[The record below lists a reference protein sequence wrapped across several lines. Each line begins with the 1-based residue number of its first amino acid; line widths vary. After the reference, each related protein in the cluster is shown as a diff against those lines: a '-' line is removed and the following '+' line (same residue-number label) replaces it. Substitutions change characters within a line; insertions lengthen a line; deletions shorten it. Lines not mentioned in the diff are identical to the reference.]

1 MSASL
6 FVALCARVTVPLPF
20 TPVPLTLQNFGVLL
34 VGLTLGS
41 RRGFAA
47 LALYL
52 VEGACGMPV
61 FNPAGPGGVAQ
72 LLGATGGFLLAYP
85 FVAGLAGWIMERGKA
100 SFRARRAAG
109 VLAEVRAVRRRP
121 FVAGGADPFFRAGS
135 ALRALLVRVRG
146 SDQGHVGGRS
156 LDRMAACPQ
165 GAGMSFVETPSGNTA
180 ATRSRSQGFIAR
192 RCASTREISIAH
204 SPDSDDAFMFYA
216 LATNKVRVPGLRFTH
231 TLCDIETLNQ
241 KAREGDGVYDV
252 TAISFHAYPY
262 IQDNY
267 ALMPSGGSVG
277 DGYGPMIVATQ
288 GFSQSEVK
296 HKKIAIPGT
305 LTTAYLALRL
315 FAPGIET
322 EVVPFDQIIPQIVEG
337 KYEAG
342 LIIHEGQLT
351 YSKAGLQRIV
361 DLGKWWLKITGLPLP
376 LGGNAIRRSLGPELT
391 AKVSRALRDSIQY
404 ALDHRD
410 EALAYAMQFARDVD
424 SQLADKFVG
433 MYVNERTLDY
443 GPDGREAVRR
453 LLDMGY
459 KAGIIPREARVDFVG

>member
-1 MSASL
+1 MS
-6 FVALCARVTVPLPF
+6 
-20 TPVPLTLQNFGVLL
+20 
-34 VGLTLGS
+34 
-41 RRGFAA
+41 
-47 LALYL
+47 
-52 VEGACGMPV
+52 
-61 FNPAGPGGVAQ
+61 
-72 LLGATGGFLLAYP
+72 LLGENTA
-85 FVAGLAGWIMERGKA
+85 
-100 SFRARRAAG
+100 
-109 VLAEVRAVRRRP
+109 
-121 FVAGGADPFFRAGS
+121 
-135 ALRALLVRVRG
+135 
-146 SDQGHVGGRS
+146 
-156 LDRMAACPQ
+156 
-165 GAGMSFVETPSGNTA
+165 VETPALQGKDSGRGDA
-180 ATRSRSQGFIAR
+180 LV
-192 RCASTREISIAH
+192 REISIAH

-241 KAREGDGVYDV
+241 KARDGNGVYDV

-267 ALMPSGGSVG
+267 ALLPSGGSVG
-277 DGYGPMIVATQ
+277 DGYGPMIVAAQ
-288 GFSQSEVK
+288 GFSQSEIK
-296 HKKIAIPGT
+296 RKRIAVPGT
-305 LTTAYLALRL
+305 LTTAYLALKL
-315 FAPGIET
+315 FAPVIET
-322 EVVPFDQIIPQIVEG
+322 EVVPFDQIISQVVEG

-361 DLGKWWLKITGLPLP
+361 DLGKWWLKVTGLPLP
-376 LGGNAIRRSLGPELT
+376 LGGNAIRRSLGPDLT
-391 AKVSRALRDSIQY
+391 ASVSKALRDSIQY

-453 LLDMGY
+453 LLDMGH